1 MRGRGR
7 VLRGL
12 RAMAQPPPRAIVTI
26 GVFDGVHRA
35 HQRLIRAAVRMARR
49 RRGTSVVLTFD
60 PDPQAVLHP
69 ASAPPALM
77 PLDERVAHL
86 RELGVDLVWII
97 PFTPQFARL
106 TAAQFIRRILVAR
119 VRAEAVLVGEAF
131 AFGRNRRGDM
141 EVLRSLGPRCGI
153 RVVSVR
159 QITHGGEPISSSWI
173 RRLIAEGR
181 LGLARRLLGR
191 PPALH
196 GEVVRGAGRGRRF
209 RVPTANVRLEPH
221 ALPPEGVYAVL
232 LRRAGRPGA
241 FRGVT
246 PLPIRVRGTRTV
258 AGRNFAYGE
267 LIGRGVMNLGTRPTF
282 GAGPLVC
289 EVHLLGF
296 SGTLTGRSVS
306 VSLLARLR
314 GERCFSSPEALYRQ
328 VRLDL
333 RRARRLFAR

>member
-1 MRGRGR
+1 
-7 VLRGL
+7 
-12 RAMAQPPPRAIVTI
+12 MAQPPPRAIVTI

-49 RRGTSVVLTFD
+49 RRGTSVALTFD

-77 PLDERVAHL
+77 PLDERVAYL
-86 RELGVDLVWII
+86 RELGVDLVWVI
-97 PFTPQFARL
+97 PFTPRFARL

-159 QITHGGEPISSSWI
+159 QITHGGEPISSSRI

-191 PPALH
+191 PPALY
-196 GEVVRGAGRGRRF
+196 GRVVRGAGRGRRF
-209 RVPTANVRLEPH
+209 HVPTANVRLEPH

-232 LRRAGRPGA
+232 LRRAGRPGT
-241 FRGVT
+241 F
-246 PLPIRVRGTRTV
+246 
-258 AGRNFAYGE
+258 
-267 LIGRGVMNLGTRPTF
+267 RGVMNLGTRPTF

-333 RRARRLFAR
+333 RRAHRLFPRLS

>member
-1 MRGRGR
+1 
-7 VLRGL
+7 
-12 RAMAQPPPRAIVTI
+12 MAQPPPRAIVTI

-86 RELGVDLVWII
+86 RELGVDLVWIV
-97 PFTPQFARL
+97 PFTPRFARL

-159 QITHGGEPISSSWI
+159 QIMHGGEPISSSRI

-181 LGLARRLLGR
+181 LGLTRRLLGR

-209 RVPTANVRLEPH
+209 HVPTANVRLEPH

-241 FRGVT
+241 F
-246 PLPIRVRGTRTV
+246 
-258 AGRNFAYGE
+258 
-267 LIGRGVMNLGTRPTF
+267 RGVMNLGTRPTF

>member
-1 MRGRGR
+1 
-7 VLRGL
+7 
-12 RAMAQPPPRAIVTI
+12 MAQPPPRAIVTI

-49 RRGTSVVLTFD
+49 RRGTSVALTFD

-86 RELGVDLVWII
+86 RELGVDLVWVI
-97 PFTPQFARL
+97 PFTPRFARL

-159 QITHGGEPISSSWI
+159 QITHGGEPISSSRI

-181 LGLARRLLGR
+181 LGPARRLLGR
-191 PPALH
+191 PPALY
-196 GEVVRGAGRGRRF
+196 GRVVRGAGRGRRF

-232 LRRAGRPGA
+232 LRRAGRPGT
-241 FRGVT
+241 F
-246 PLPIRVRGTRTV
+246 
-258 AGRNFAYGE
+258 
-267 LIGRGVMNLGTRPTF
+267 RGVMNLGTRPTF

-333 RRARRLFAR
+333 RRAHRLFPRLS